1 MNESLKYSELRSI
14 SGNLKTYTA
23 SMQQIFADITSAFNE
38 VGGQNWE
45 GDAAADM
52 RAKLDKVS
60 NKFEEF
66 YNAVKSEYEFLD
78 NYIADNE
85 AIDSTIMAG

>member
-23 SMQQIFADITSAFNE
+23 SMKQIFSDITNAFNE

-45 GDAAADM
+45 GDAAESM
-52 RAKLDKVS
+52 RAKLNQVS
-60 NKFEEF
+60 AKFDEF
-66 YNAVKSEYEFLD
+66 YSAVKSEYEFLD
-78 NYIADNE
+78 NYITDNE
-85 AIDSTIMAG
+85 AIDSKIMG